1 MPSHVGTGAPEEG
14 SSAVQPPWERGGV
27 LSPSAGSEQNL
38 LWPELPGVQHTR
50 RHMSPLPVAPRGTV
64 QLPAPRPGARHKG
77 GSFPPI
83 CSPNT
88 DASTLLHLCSAIFQL
103 KGLIMP

>member
-1 MPSHVGTGAPEEG
+1 MSLLLAPQLGT
-14 SSAVQPPWERGGV
+14 
-27 LSPSAGSEQNL
+27 
-38 LWPELPGVQHTR
+38 
-50 RHMSPLPVAPRGTV
+50 
-64 QLPAPRPGARHKG
+64 RPKG

-88 DASTLLHLCSAIFQL
+88 DASTLLHLCLAIFQL